1 MSSDFVSSPDISYQF
16 VLLGIGNTLHADDGA
31 GPYLADLIS
40 EEHNP
45 AAAAFNCGTA
55 PENFTGVVR
64 KLHPHHLIIA
74 DAALMNEKP
83 GTLRRIPAD
92 KIRETAVGTHMLA
105 LSHLVRYLENAAD
118 NITLI
123 GIQPESLEDR
133 DNLSPDVAGAV
144 RNLKDIC
151 LSGRFEEIPLM
162 Q

>member
-1 MSSDFVSSPDISYQF
+1 MSDLGSSDFSQSF
-16 VLLGIGNTLHADDGA
+16 VLLGVGNTLHADDGA

-45 AAAAFNCGTA
+45 GVSAYNCGTA
-55 PENFTGVVR
+55 PENFTGIVR
-64 KLHPHHLIIA
+64 KLHPKHLIIA
-74 DAALMNEKP
+74 DAALMNERP
-83 GTLRRIPAD
+83 GTFRRIPAE
-92 KIRETAVGTHMLA
+92 KIEDTAIGTHMLA
-105 LSHLVRYLENAAD
+105 LSHLVRYLEDAAD

-133 DNLSPDVAGAV
+133 DCLSPDVARAV
-144 RNLKDIC
+144 RDLKDIC